1 MLNLQDLTV
10 SELQAYCEGM
20 KFVGDL
26 FEQLH
31 IKMVN
36 EFSTQFIKVQR
47 LIDSQLEE
55 MEKEN
60 FFNDAR
66 S

>member
-20 KFVGDL
+20 KFVADL

-31 IKMVN
+31 IKIAN
-36 EFSTQFIKVQR
+36 EFSTQLIKAQR
-47 LIDSQLEE
+47 LIDSKYEE
-55 MEKEN
+55 MEN